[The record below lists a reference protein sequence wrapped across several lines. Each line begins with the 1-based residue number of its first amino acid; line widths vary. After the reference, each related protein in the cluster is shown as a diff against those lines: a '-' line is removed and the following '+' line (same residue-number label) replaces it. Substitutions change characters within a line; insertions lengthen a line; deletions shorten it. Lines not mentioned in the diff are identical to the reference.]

1 MNDKKNTKSYLT
13 KMIILIISFIVIG
26 ISGTYAYFTMTT
38 VGNPTET
45 RATAGV
51 FKVISSLEN
60 ANAINNTRLRLIDN
74 VDKETKAEKV
84 TFTVTSL
91 PESTVDARYYIRLKN
106 IEISKN
112 LYSSYMKW
120 EIAKTTG
127 EVLAKGDFSQLSRD
141 GEPLANEENNV
152 LTNAK
157 DLDLTTS
164 TQTTTGEDGLVLV
177 KKTQETLLF
186 RIWLENDPNINQI
199 DLMEGNFSG
208 KLFLEAVPISEL
220 NSQN

>member
-1 MNDKKNTKSYLT
+1 MSDKKNNKSHLAKVIT
-13 KMIILIISFIVIG
+13 LVISFIVIG
-26 ISGTYAYFTMTT
+26 ISGTYAYYTMTII
-38 VGNPTET
+38 GSPTET
-45 RATAGV
+45 RANAGV
-51 FKVISSLEN
+51 FKVTSSLEDVS
-60 ANAINNTRLRLIDN
+60 AINNTRLRLIDSA
-74 VDKETKAEKV
+74 DKEAKAEKI

-91 PESTVDARYYIRLKN
+91 PESTVDARYYIHLKN

-127 EVLAKGDFSQLSRD
+127 EVLAKGDFSQLLRD
-141 GEPLANEENNV
+141 GEPLPNEENNV

-157 DLDLTTS
+157 DLDLTTNA
-164 TQTTTGEDGLVLV
+164 QTMTKEDGLVLV
-177 KKTQETLLF
+177 KKTQETLIF
-186 RIWLENDPNINQI
+186 RMWLENDPNINQI
-199 DLMEGNFSG
+199 DLTEGTFSG